1 MNEEYRKRM
10 QSLLGEKD
18 CQRYFALLDTAPRRG
33 FRVNTLK
40 IDDDSLF
47 ALTHLEKE
55 KTPFA
60 KNGYYLH
67 GETGLG
73 ATPAAVAGLFYMQ
86 EPSASAAV
94 TILHPEKGMKVL
106 DLCAAPGSKSTQIAE
121 MLDNTGLLVSNEI
134 NTKRAGIL
142 LENIERSG
150 TANTMVLN
158 SDTKHAANAFP
169 AFFDAVLCDAPCSGE
184 GMMRKNEEARRQ
196 WSEKLVYNC
205 ASLQKE
211 ILDNAYACLKPG
223 GRMVYS
229 TCTFAP
235 EENEMQISA
244 FLQRHPDMHTIPI
257 DVPFGRPALACSG
270 HTEYARRIYPM
281 DGGEGHFICLMEK
294 QDDTEISSSTGLIKS
309 EQLPVCAAKFL
320 QENLEKPYPYML
332 SARGRIYGGVSP
344 FYQADGCR
352 LMRHQVFLG
361 EERNGRFEPAHNLF
375 TSAWGSF
382 KNKVELSDDEVCRYL
397 RGEVIPRAMDRGWYA
412 VCFKG
417 YVLGGAH
424 SDGKML
430 KNKYPKALRLR

>member
-1 MNEEYRKRM
+1 MNDTYRKRM
-10 QSLLGEKD
+10 QTLLGAEQ
-18 CQRYFALLDTAPRRG
+18 CQQYFDLLDTEPRRG

-47 ALTHLEKE
+47 ALTHLERE

-60 KNGYYLH
+60 VNGYYLH

-73 ATPAAVAGLFYMQ
+73 ATPAGVAGLFYMQ

-121 MLDNTGLLVSNEI
+121 MLDHTGMLVTNEI
-134 NTKRAGIL
+134 NTKRAGVL
-142 LENIERSG
+142 LENIERCG
-150 TANTMVLN
+150 TANAMVLN
-158 SDTKHAANAFP
+158 SDTKHVADAFP
-169 AFFDAVLCDAPCSGE
+169 SFFDAVLCDAPCSGE

-196 WSEKLVYNC
+196 WSEKLVAEC
-205 ASLQKE
+205 AALQKE
-211 ILDNAYACLKPG
+211 ILDNAYACLKSG
-223 GRMVYS
+223 GKMVYS

-235 EENEMQISA
+235 EENELQISS
-244 FLQRHPDMHTIPI
+244 FLQRHPDMHTVRI
-257 DVPFGRPALACSG
+257 DVPFGREALAYPG

-294 QDDTEISSSTGLIKS
+294 DDRKEIVPSVGLIKS
-309 EQLPVCAAKFL
+309 EQIPACASKFFK
-320 QENLEKPYPYML
+320 ENLTKPYPYML
-332 SARGRIYGGVSP
+332 SVRGRIYGGTSP
-344 FYQADGCR
+344 FYQAAGCR

-361 EERNGRFEPAHNLF
+361 EERYGRFEPSHNLF

-382 KNKVELSDDEVCRYL
+382 VHKVDLSDDEVCHYL